1 MDTSYL
7 SALLL
12 GLFGSLHCV
21 GMCGSISGVLTF
33 SLPQATRNKTSAL
46 ASYLVS
52 YNMGR
57 LLSYSV
63 AGALAGA
70 FGGQLLQSISPQNG
84 HRILLMI
91 STLFMI
97 SVGLYLAGWFP
108 KLAYIERI
116 GVPVWKKIEP
126 LGRKLLPVKSPLQAL
141 LYGMIWGWLPCGL
154 VYSALLI
161 AIAQGQAL
169 EGGLFLLIFGIG
181 TLPSLLGSGFFAGKL
196 LKIAHNQQIRAYAG
210 LLLIILA
217 VIGLGLNWEVH
228 EHHH

>member
-33 SLPQATRNKTSAL
+33 SLPQKTRNNVSAL
-46 ASYLVS
+46 AGYLVF
-52 YNMGR
+52 YNLGR

-70 FGGQLLQSISPQNG
+70 FGGQLLKTISPQHG
-84 HRILLMI
+84 HAILLLI
-91 STLFMI
+91 STLFMV

-126 LGRKLLPVKSPLQAL
+126 LGRKLLPVKSPIQAL
-141 LYGMIWGWLPCGL
+141 FYGMIWGWLPCGL

-169 EGGLFLLIFGIG
+169 QGGLFLFIFGLG

-196 LKIAHNQQIRAYAG
+196 LKVAHNQKIRTYAG

-217 VIGLGLNWEVH
+217 LIGLGLNWEVN

>member
-1 MDTSYL
+1 
-7 SALLL
+7 
-12 GLFGSLHCV
+12 
-21 GMCGSISGVLTF
+21 MCGSISGVLTY
-33 SLPQATRNKTSAL
+33 SLPQQTRNKVSAL
-46 ASYLVS
+46 AGYLIF
-52 YNMGR
+52 YNLGR

-84 HRILLMI
+84 HAILLLI
-91 STLFMI
+91 STLFMV

-126 LGRKLLPVKSPLQAL
+126 LGRKLLPVKSPIQAL

-169 EGGLFLLIFGIG
+169 QGGLFLFIFGLG

-196 LKIAHNQQIRAYAG
+196 LKLAQNHKIRTYAG
-210 LLLIILA
+210 LILIILA
-217 VIGLGLNWEVH
+217 LTGFALNWGVH
-228 EHHH
+228 EHNH